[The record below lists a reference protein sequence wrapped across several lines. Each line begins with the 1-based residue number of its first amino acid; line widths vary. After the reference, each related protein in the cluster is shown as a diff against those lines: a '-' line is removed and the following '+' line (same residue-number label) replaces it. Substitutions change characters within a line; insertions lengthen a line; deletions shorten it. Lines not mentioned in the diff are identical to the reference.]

1 MTNTRRAPSCSWF
14 LDGDPRGTPWSKPTS
29 GMRESEQ
36 PMTDPHEAAAAQ
48 GVKAAEELRRV
59 LALWAPN
66 ATNVQIKTVNHNPRQ
81 IEIIEYQPDLPDGS
95 TVYAPHIIIRR
106 G

>member
-1 MTNTRRAPSCSWF
+1 MA
-14 LDGDPRGTPWSKPTS
+14 
-29 GMRESEQ
+29 
-36 PMTDPHEAAAAQ
+36 DPHEAAAAQ
-48 GVKAAEELRRV
+48 GAMAAEELQRL

-66 ATNVQIKTVNHNPRQ
+66 ATNVQIKTVNHTPRQ
-81 IEIIEYQPDLPDGS
+81 IEIIEYRADLPDGS